1 MRSMAK
7 RNLIEQLDEAVDAI
21 MAGAS
26 VYDPDCAADI
36 SDAADPRLAPLIR
49 IAAVLRHVPREGFRA
64 EHKSQLVTQPPEA
77 ALDGASAK
85 GSINRNRRADE
96 AGVAALG
103 AHDLRAALDGLAGKA
118 EQRLATMDGCA
129 VGVTRFSTQT
139 CPWERHPDSDE
150 LLHVLEGELEV
161 TTLTD
166 DGSIHTSVPA
176 GSLFVCPRGL

>member
-7 RNLIEQLDEAVDAI
+7 SNLIEQLDEAVDAI

-49 IAAVLRHVPREGFRA
+49 IAVDLRHLPSEGFRA
-64 EHKSQLVTQPPEA
+64 ELKSQLVTQPPEA
-77 ALDGASAK
+77 ALDGAS
-85 GSINRNRRADE
+85 
-96 AGVAALG
+96 ALG

-118 EQRLATMDGCA
+118 EPRLATMDGCA

-139 CPWERHPDSDE
+139 CPWERHPDSD
-150 LLHVLEGELEV
+150 
-161 TTLTD
+161 
-166 DGSIHTSVPA
+166 
-176 GSLFVCPRGL
+176 